1 MITRRRSEERGHTK
15 LNWLDS
21 RHTFSFGDYHDQQ
34 YMGFRDLRVIN
45 EDRVDPAAGFPT
57 HSHRDMEII
66 TYVLEGAV
74 EHKDSTGTRS
84 VIIPGDVQRMSAGTG
99 ISHSEYNHSKTEL
112 VHFLQIW
119 ILPQQ
124 QNLPPS
130 YEQRSFDL
138 EKNRGR
144 WMLVAANDGRDG
156 AVTVHQDVV
165 LSVALLLAGQQA
177 TYHLK
182 PGPPCLAAARSW
194 GACRSMG
201 QCSMQVTALLSAQK
215 RLSKSSLWIALK
227 SFCSMLLDD
236 QSPSIDGRKGKN
248 HRPYAKNNNNGWAI
262 KSIAYEIE
270 TGETYGK
277 VM

>member
-1 MITRRRSEERGHTK
+1 MINLRRSGERGHTK

-45 EDRVDPAAGFPT
+45 EDRVEPGAGFPT

-84 VIIPGDVQRMSAGTG
+84 VIIPGEVQRMSAGTG

-130 YEQRSFDL
+130 YEQCSFDL

-177 TYHLK
+177 TYRLN
-182 PGPPCLAAARSW
+182 PGRHAWLQLALGSVSLNGTVLNAGDGAAVSAEEIVEIQSLDR
-194 GACRSMG
+194 AEI
-201 QCSMQVTALLSAQK
+201 LLFDVA
-215 RLSKSSLWIALK
+215 
-227 SFCSMLLDD
+227 
-236 QSPSIDGRKGKN
+236 
-248 HRPYAKNNNNGWAI
+248 
-262 KSIAYEIE
+262 
-270 TGETYGK
+270 
-277 VM
+277 